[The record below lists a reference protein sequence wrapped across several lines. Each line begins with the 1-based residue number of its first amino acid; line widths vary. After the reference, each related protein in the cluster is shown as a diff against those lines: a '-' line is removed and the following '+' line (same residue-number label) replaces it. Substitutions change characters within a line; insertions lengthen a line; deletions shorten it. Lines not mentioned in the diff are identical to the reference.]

1 MTLPLF
7 FTYFG
12 IILGVLGIGFLLL
25 GIYSLSVGKDAVRD
39 RLTHYIEPPQGD
51 TLHLSS
57 HRRDQF
63 SRFRYDLNKAL
74 SVFASE
80 KLQLQLLRADWP
92 ITVIEFIL
100 IRMVVTGLVF
110 AGGWF
115 FTGSLLVALGLALIA
130 YITPGT
136 MLVVS
141 IANRQ
146 RKFQDQLIDT
156 LVLIRGAVQAGY
168 SFLQSLDVVVSE
180 LPAPASEEFDRVKR
194 EIQLGL
200 PMGQALLNLSTRM
213 ESDDLHMVVTAVIIN
228 NQVGGNLST
237 MLTAVTDTIR
247 ARIQLFGEVRALTSY
262 ARYTST
268 FLTLLP
274 LITALIIY
282 FINPTYFDKA
292 LISPITQTI
301 FFVAG
306 INVILGNIWLRRIA
320 RVRV

>member
-1 MTLPLF
+1 
-7 FTYFG
+7 
-12 IILGVLGIGFLLL
+12 
-25 GIYSLSVGKDAVRD
+25 
-39 RLTHYIEPPQGD
+39 
-51 TLHLSS
+51 
-57 HRRDQF
+57 
-63 SRFRYDLNKAL
+63 
-74 SVFASE
+74 
-80 KLQLQLLRADWP
+80 
-92 ITVIEFIL
+92 
-100 IRMVVTGLVF
+100 
-110 AGGWF
+110 
-115 FTGSLLVALGLALIA
+115 
-130 YITPGT
+130 
-136 MLVVS
+136 
-141 IANRQ
+141 
-146 RKFQDQLIDT
+146 
-156 LVLIRGAVQAGY
+156 
-168 SFLQSLDVVVSE
+168 VVSE

-200 PMGQALLNLSTRM
+200 PLGQALLNLSTRM

-237 MLTAVTDTIR
+237 MLTAVTETIR

-292 LISPITQTI
+292 FTSPITQTI
-301 FFVAG
+301 FAVAG